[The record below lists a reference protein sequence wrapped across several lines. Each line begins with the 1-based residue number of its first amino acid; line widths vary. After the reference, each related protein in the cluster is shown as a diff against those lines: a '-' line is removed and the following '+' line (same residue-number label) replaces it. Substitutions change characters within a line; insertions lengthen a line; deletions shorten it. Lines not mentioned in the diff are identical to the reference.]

1 MTIARVIP
9 LFDGDIFTMKFFDDE
24 TNTPLELNY
33 NKTEFGEN
41 YRILVEILMTRVHV
55 VGMAAGEFYVD
66 VYNAFKHQQMIDYA
80 KEKLHWTSLSDDMLL
95 EKIMTLLLKTLYID
109 KSDYDEEE
117 FQKNVEICL
126 DMLQYVDLY

>member
-1 MTIARVIP
+1 MTIANVIP

-41 YRILVEILMTRVHV
+41 YRILVEILMTRIHV

-66 VYNAFKHQQMIDYA
+66 VYNAFNRQQMIEFA
-80 KEKLHWTSLSDDMLL
+80 KEKLHFTSFSDDLL
-95 EKIMTLLLKTLYID
+95 FEKIMNLLLKTIHID
-109 KSDYDEEE
+109 KSDIDEE
-117 FQKNVEICL
+117 FQKNVDICL
-126 DMLQYVDLY
+126 DMMQYIDLF